1 MLSRNKGVTLVELLV
16 ALVLAA
22 LVLSTA
28 TTSTLRQQ
36 RSHATIISTV
46 GADAQIRRATQVLA
60 GQLALL
66 DPLADDLA
74 PGEAEDTVVQI
85 RAPVAA
91 SIACKREIGA
101 ATFLPDDTS
110 SVSLG
115 GAVSSPRAGD
125 TLWWRGDTVW
135 NAREIIGV
143 WGTTVSCSSPVVAS
157 GVALRVVLSGQDT
170 IDAGSPLRVTRQ
182 TRYGLYRA
190 SDGTWQLGVREWND
204 STHQFPAPQP
214 MAGPLLLRSGGRRT
228 GFRYFDAA
236 GTELSSAIDVRS
248 VARVRITALSVAMV
262 RDRLLDSIR
271 VDSVDVAMRHAP
283 GP

>member
-1 MLSRNKGVTLVELLV
+1 MLSRSKGVTLVELLV

-28 TTSTLRQQ
+28 TTSALRQQ
-36 RSHATIISTV
+36 RSHATIISTI
-46 GADAQIRRATQVLA
+46 GADAQIRAATQMLA
-60 GQLALL
+60 SQLALL
-66 DPLADDLA
+66 DPLAGDLA
-74 PGEAEDTVVQI
+74 SGEAEDTVVQI
-85 RAPVAA
+85 RAPVAV
-91 SIACKREIGA
+91 SIACAREIGA
-101 ATFLPDDTS
+101 ATLLPDDTG

-115 GAVSSPRAGD
+115 GAVSSPRTGD
-125 TLWWRGDTVW
+125 TLWWRGDTAW
-135 NAREIIGV
+135 SAAEITGV
-143 WGTTVSCSSPVVAS
+143 WGITASCSGPVVAN
-157 GVALRVVLSGQDT
+157 GVALRVVLGGHDT
-170 IDAGSPLRVTRQ
+170 IEAGSPLRVTRQ

-204 STHQFPAPQP
+204 STHHFPAPQP

-236 GTELSSAIDVRS
+236 GIELSSAIDVRS
-248 VARVRITALSVAMV
+248 VVRIRITALSVAAV
-262 RDRLLDSIR
+262 RDGLQDSVR

>member
-1 MLSRNKGVTLVELLV
+1 MLSRSKGVTLVELLV
-16 ALVLAA
+16 ALALAA
-22 LVLSTA
+22 VVLGTA
-28 TTSTLRQQ
+28 TTSALRQQ

-46 GADAQIRRATQVLA
+46 GADAQIRAATQVLA

-91 SIACKREIGA
+91 SLACQREIGA

-125 TLWWRGDTVW
+125 TLWWRGDTTW
-135 NAREIIGV
+135 NAREISGV
-143 WGTTVSCSSPVVAS
+143 GGTTASCSSPVVAS
-157 GVALRVVLSGQDT
+157 GVALRVVLGGQDT
-170 IDAGSPLRVTRQ
+170 IDAGSPVRVTRQ

-204 STHQFPAPQP
+204 STHHFPAPQP
-214 MAGPLLLRSGGRRT
+214 MAGPLLLRSGGRST

-236 GTELSSAIDVRS
+236 GTELSSPIAVRS
-248 VARVRITALSVAMV
+248 VARIRITALSVAMA

-271 VDSVDVAMRHAP
+271 VDSVDVAMRHVP